1 MRFTGPQKP
10 VRMFDM
16 NDNAKPASTG
26 TSETAGSARR
36 ITPLDA
42 QQSERVGT
50 AYTVR
55 SRWYGHND
63 GRLLPDL
70 ARHLDEGW
78 TCMGM
83 ESSQY
88 AVTVFWSRPNASGEV
103 REV

>member
-1 MRFTGPQKP
+1 
-10 VRMFDM
+10 M
-16 NDNAKPASTG
+16 NDNAKSAKSASAG

-36 ITPLDA
+36 ITPLDV
-42 QQSERVGT
+42 QQSELVGT

-70 ARHLDEGW
+70 SQHLDEGW

-88 AVTVFWSRPNASGEV
+88 AVTVFWSRPNNALSG
-103 REV
+103 REPAQ